1 MSASR
6 KNVIFV
12 KMKKYILLVVTILM
26 IGAGTNPASA
36 SEADNGRRI
45 ALLVNEYSY
54 MDNFEVVTLGRLG
67 LGLVKVA
74 IRKSGDE
81 DAVALLSAMKDI
93 KRIIVTNYEDC
104 DRTVKAE
111 FSSRLSKLLDKDQLL
126 IEAKDSGEL
135 LQIYGVP
142 SDDGSR
148 VTDLIVNAPDEGTLI
163 CVQGA
168 IPMEK
173 VAEIINQ

>member
-12 KMKKYILLVVTILM
+12 EMKKYVLLVITLLL
-26 IGAGTNPASA
+26 IGVGTNPANA

-54 MDNFEVVTLGRLG
+54 MDNFEVVSVGRLG

-81 DAVALLSAMKDI
+81 DAMALLNAMKDI
-93 KRIIVTNYEDC
+93 KRIIVTNYESC
-104 DRTVKAE
+104 DKTIKDE
-111 FSSRLSKLLDKDQLL
+111 FTSRLKTLLDKDQLL
-126 IEAKDSGEL
+126 IEAKDSGDL
-135 LQIYGVP
+135 VQIFGVP
-142 SDDGSR
+142 SDDGSK
-148 VTDLIVNAPDEGTLI
+148 VTDLIINAPDEGALI
-163 CVQGA
+163 CVQGS

-173 VAEIINQ
+173 VVEKVNQ

>member
-1 MSASR
+1 
-6 KNVIFV
+6 
-12 KMKKYILLVVTILM
+12 MKKYILSVVTILL
-26 IGAGTNPASA
+26 IGVGTNPASA

-54 MDNFEVVTLGRLG
+54 MDNFEVVSVGRLG
-67 LGLVKVA
+67 LGLAKVA

-81 DAVALLSAMKDI
+81 DAMALLGAMKDI

-104 DRTVKAE
+104 DRSVKAE
-111 FSSRLSKLLDKDQLL
+111 FSSRLAKLLDKDQLL

-135 LQIYGVP
+135 LQVYGVP
-142 SDDGSR
+142 SDDGTK
-148 VTDLIVNAPDEGTLI
+148 VTDLILNAPDDGALI
-163 CVQGA
+163 CVQGT

-173 VAEIINQ
+173 VVEIINQ

>member
-1 MSASR
+1 
-6 KNVIFV
+6 
-12 KMKKYILLVVTILM
+12 MKKYILLLVTLLF
-26 IGAGTNPASA
+26 IGVGTNPASA

-54 MDNFEVVTLGRLG
+54 MENFEVVSLGRLG

-81 DAVALLSAMKDI
+81 DAMALLNAMKDI
-93 KRIIVTNYEDC
+93 RRVIVTNYESC
-104 DRTVKAE
+104 DRAVKAE
-111 FSSRLSKLLDKDQLL
+111 FASRLEKLLDKDQLL

-135 LQIYGVP
+135 VQIFGVP
-142 SDDGSR
+142 SDDGSKI
-148 VTDLIVNAPDEGTLI
+148 TDMIINVPNDGALI
-163 CVQGA
+163 CVQGS

-173 VAEIINQ
+173 VVEIVNQ